1 MPINWRNL
9 PWPLHAK
16 ERARREQ
23 YPVGCPAP
31 ATFSVPTGTVPR
43 AGSMH
48 CTIMVGHV
56 VDCVQHTMGTLLC
69 GVKASGIEFL
79 MADLEMNVCAQ
90 VPVVVFRL

>member
-1 MPINWRNL
+1 MSVNWRNL
-9 PWPLHAK
+9 LWTLHVK

-23 YPVGCPAP
+23 YSVGCPAT
-31 ATFSVPTGTVPR
+31 ATFLVPTGTVPR

-56 VDCVQHTMGTLLC
+56 GDCVQHAMGTLLC

-79 MADLEMNVCAQ
+79 MAEMNVCARQ